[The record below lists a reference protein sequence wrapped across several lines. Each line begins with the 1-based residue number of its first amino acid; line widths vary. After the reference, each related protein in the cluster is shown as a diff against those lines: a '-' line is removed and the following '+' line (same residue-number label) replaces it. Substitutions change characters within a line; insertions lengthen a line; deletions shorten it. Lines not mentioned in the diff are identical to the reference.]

1 MALKLRPAGL
11 GSGIDKDRQD
21 YTVYTGGW
29 DIGRIYEVRGGPEH
43 SVVFGVH
50 FPSKPENLRTDNR
63 VATLEAAKVEFEASW
78 RQWLAWA
85 KLGEVG

>member
-1 MALKLRPAGL
+1 L
-11 GSGIDKDRQD
+11 
-21 YTVYTGGW
+21 
-29 DIGRIYEVRGGPEH
+29 
-43 SVVFGVH
+43 H

-85 KLGEVG
+85 KLGEVELNDEAAN